1 MELLLKGAAEEE
13 GGGGGGAEAKSVNEG
28 GNKTVFFCSIYPPII
43 FRETDSLTLEAAAT
57 PPSSSLEAATWG
69 GRYRGTHGLLNR
81 RRRWGLL
88 SCQILK
94 NFYTFAILKG
104 GSGGPKDEPCQY
116 AAAVAW
122 TKQGDD
128 RVIVSVV
135 STGKEEEEEEG
146 KGFNCSLFKQ
156 LSSPIRKKVVKP
168 KLILSG
174 GVSLERRWSGIGFS
188 RDRNMV
194 LRVILKQLWH
204 RRRGMF

>member
-1 MELLLKGAAEEE
+1 M
-13 GGGGGGAEAKSVNEG
+13 
-28 GNKTVFFCSIYPPII
+28 
-43 FRETDSLTLEAAAT
+43 
-57 PPSSSLEAATWG
+57 
-69 GRYRGTHGLLNR
+69 
-81 RRRWGLL
+81 
-88 SCQILK
+88 
-94 NFYTFAILKG
+94 KG

-135 STGKEEEEEEG
+135 SAGKEKEG
-146 KGFNCSLFKQ
+146 GERVSFLFKR
-156 LSSPIRKKVVKP
+156 LSSPIIFAKKVVKP

-204 RRRGMF
+204 EEGDVLIKRLPYFF